1 MSFLDEI
8 QAVHIKPIYFFL
20 LSSAV
25 QGTRLK
31 ENTGVGCCQT
41 QPHRSHLSLLET
53 LILVQFIYTAL
64 WQTGKTSVTHKHYH
78 FSLSYFKHK
87 VLHFTSLPHNYYL
100 SQQSAIQMMLTKP
113 FIEAPE
119 ACWLSCLTEISLI
132 IYIWS
137 AFNHF
142 MKLGYS
148 CLLNSSGPQ
157 ENFMAHHQSRPGE
170 RNAEQCFQ
178 IKLQFFRL
186 DWHNLSLATEKA
198 LWNF

>member
-1 MSFLDEI
+1 
-8 QAVHIKPIYFFL
+8 
-20 LSSAV
+20 
-25 QGTRLK
+25 
-31 ENTGVGCCQT
+31 
-41 QPHRSHLSLLET
+41 
-53 LILVQFIYTAL
+53 
-64 WQTGKTSVTHKHYH
+64 
-78 FSLSYFKHK
+78 
-87 VLHFTSLPHNYYL
+87 
-100 SQQSAIQMMLTKP
+100 MLTKP

-119 ACWLSCLTEISLI
+119 ACWLSCLTETLLI

-157 ENFMAHHQSRPGE
+157 KNFMAHHQSRSGE

-186 DWHNLSLATEKA
+186 DWHNLSLVTEEAFVELLEQIQSSDSYCWTLHFILNCTIKKLTVVFSLIFPSQQYCA
-198 LWNF
+198 ICQKPTSRTASA